1 MLCYT
6 TRSAQYDTEVC
17 SKHTLIA
24 HPNSQQLCFLSDH
37 QVYCF
42 IKSTWMQC
50 RVNQGKSHKRERE
63 EPKVELV
70 LSNQELLQA
79 ILSVEES

>member
-1 MLCYT
+1 MVYYT
-6 TRSAQYDTEVC
+6 TRSAQNAKMLC
-17 SKHTLIA
+17 LKNTLIA
-24 HPNSQQLCFLSDH
+24 HPGSWQLCFLSDH
-37 QVYCF
+37 QVYRF
-42 IKSTWMQC
+42 IKCTSMQC